1 VGLFITR
8 YKQLEEELRKNE
20 ERLQLAIE
28 GGDVGI
34 WECDVTPEPDLIV
47 SQKVLDLL
55 GYQGESTT
63 VDIALLEKI
72 IHPEDI
78 EKAISSLKNFLS
90 GASSILNE
98 EQRLL
103 CSNGSY
109 KWLLFRG
116 KVIRYDVMGKPAHV
130 AGTILDI
137 SEMRKY
143 RDMIELTNRR
153 LHLLNSITRHDLL
166 NQLTILKGAL
176 DLLTAEPPDEHAAP
190 FITMIQK
197 ATATIE
203 RQITFTKDYQDIGVN
218 EPAWQDLAET
228 INRASSLLHSE
239 RITIDIHVGNVRV
252 LADRLL
258 EKVFYNLLDN
268 TLRYGG
274 EPLTTIQV
282 LSREE
287 ESGLVIIFEDD
298 GIGITRKEK
307 SRIFDRGVGQNTGLG
322 LFLVREILAITGI
335 TIAETGEAGKGAK
348 FEIHVP
354 RGRYSFD
361 YSKI

>member
-1 VGLFITR
+1 M
-8 YKQLEEELRKNE
+8 
-20 ERLQLAIE
+20 
-28 GGDVGI
+28 
-34 WECDVTPEPDLIV
+34 
-47 SQKVLDLL
+47 
-55 GYQGESTT
+55 
-63 VDIALLEKI
+63 DIALLEKI
-72 IHPEDI
+72 IHPEDV

-166 NQLTILKGAL
+166 NQLTVLKGAL
-176 DLLTAEPPDEHAAP
+176 DLLTAEPPGDHAAP
-190 FITMIQK
+190 YIKMIRD
-197 ATATIE
+197 ATTIIE

-218 EPAWQDLAET
+218 DPVWQDLAET
-228 INRASSLLHSE
+228 VTRASSLLHND
-239 RITIDIHVGNVRV
+239 RITIDIDVGKVRV
-252 LADRLL
+252 LADQLL
-258 EKVFYNLLDN
+258 EKVFYNLIDN

-274 EPLTTIQV
+274 EPLTTIQ
-282 LSREE
+282 LLAREG

-298 GIGITRKEK
+298 GIGITRKDK
-307 SRIFDRGVGQNTGLG
+307 SRIFERGVGQNTGLG
-322 LFLVREILAITGI
+322 LFLVREILSITGI
-335 TIAETGEAGKGAK
+335 TITETGEAGHGAR

-354 RGRYSFD
+354 RGRYTVD
-361 YSKI
+361 YCKV